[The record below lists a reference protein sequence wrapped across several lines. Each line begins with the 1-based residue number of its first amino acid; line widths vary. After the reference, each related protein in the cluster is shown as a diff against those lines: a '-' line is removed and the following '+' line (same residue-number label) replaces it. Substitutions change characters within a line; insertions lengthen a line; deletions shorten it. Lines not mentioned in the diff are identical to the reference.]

1 VSAGGLPHLVSSRQ
15 PAESGRLHRR
25 PLAPEFRLP
34 VYAVY
39 PDEPGADV
47 VGLALGVMRQIA
59 AGA

>member
-1 VSAGGLPHLVSSRQ
+1 VAPHL
-15 PAESGRLHRR
+15 ETGRF
-25 PLAPEFRLP
+25 PSQAAGAEFRLP
-34 VYAVY
+34 AYVVY